1 MFMVAPKTPEKL
13 TCYTIAISYAS
24 LGGMW
29 TFFSDSL
36 LAVLLNQP
44 ESSHKSVALS
54 HWLFIAFSAILL
66 YWLLRFWDVAISYS
80 QDSLREA
87 NRALRG
93 VSECTKAITR
103 ITEEQELM
111 QEVCRIF
118 VKIGGYRFA
127 WVGFAEQDSE
137 KTLRPVAQWGYEDN
151 FISTM
156 QATWADTERGQGPAG
171 KTIRSGKTT
180 VFQDFKT
187 NPDYQPWREKALK
200 CGYASGISLPLRD
213 GGRAFGALVIFS
225 ETINAFDAEEITRME
240 ELADDLSYGLKT
252 IRMNAERERALEER
266 MLLAAV
272 IEQAS
277 NGVLTFDTDG
287 IIHYLNSS
295 FEEIC
300 GVDAEQAI
308 GQSIHSFSCCLKN
321 EDFYRRIIAA
331 VETEEVQSGQFL
343 NRRSD
348 ESRYEIDARIS
359 PVWSSPE
366 LVSRYVV
373 IVRDVTNE
381 VQLERQLRQAQKL
394 EAIATLSG
402 GIAHDFNNILAVIV
416 TNAEMTLEDIA
427 AEDPLSK
434 HLEIILKAGFRGKDL
449 VKQILTLSRRTEQE
463 RQPIQIEPIVEEC
476 LNLLRASLPTTIGV
490 KKWLADDLGMI
501 AADPTQIHQVVMNL
515 CTNAADAL
523 RETGGE
529 LEVVIDEVELDDEA
543 CKAYSG
549 LQPGAYIELQVSD
562 TGHGMDRE
570 TMERI
575 FDPFYTT
582 KIQGKGTGL
591 GLSVVHGIVKSHGG
605 VITVDSVPERGTIFS
620 ALFPKIERRQEAR
633 TEQLISQDE
642 TGHERILF
650 VDDEKDYVVA
660 KARMLERLGYKVV
673 ALTDSRETLDLF
685 RSRPEAF
692 DLVITDQTM
701 PHLTGDMLARE
712 ILNIRGD
719 IPIILCSGSSPEIDL
734 ALTPEKSRAIGI
746 REVLLK
752 PVDKQ
757 QMNQAIR
764 RHLNSKVADAQ
775 RGQNVEYSY
784 H

>member
-1 MFMVAPKTPEKL
+1 MVAPKTPEKL

-36 LAVLLNQP
+36 FAVLLNQP
-44 ESSHKSVALS
+44 ETSHKSVALS

-80 QDSLREA
+80 QDSLREV

-93 VSECTKAITR
+93 FSECTKAITR
-103 ITEEQELM
+103 ITDEQELM
-111 QEVCRIF
+111 QEICRIF
-118 VKIGGYRFA
+118 VSVGGYRFA
-127 WVGFAEQDSE
+127 WVGFAEQDHE

-151 FISTM
+151 FIDSM
-156 QATWADTERGQGPAG
+156 QASWADCERGRGPAG
-171 KTIRSGKTT
+171 TTIRTGKTT

-187 NPDYQPWREKALK
+187 NPDYLPWRDRAIR
-200 CGYASGISLPLRD
+200 CGYASGISLALRD
-213 GGRAFGALVIFS
+213 AGQPFGALVIFS
-225 ETINAFDAEEITRME
+225 EDTNVFDADEITRME
-240 ELADDLSYGLKT
+240 ELAADLSYGIKT
-252 IRMNAERERALEER
+252 IRMNTERERALEER

-272 IEQAS
+272 VEQAS
-277 NGVLTFDTDG
+277 NGILTFDPDG
-287 IIHYLNSS
+287 IIHYMNSS

-300 GVDAEQAI
+300 GSNADKSI
-308 GQSIHSFSCCLKN
+308 GQSIHDFDCCIRN
-321 EDFYRRIIAA
+321 ERFYREIIKT
-331 VETEEVQSGQFL
+331 VNTGEVHSGHFI
-343 NRRSD
+343 NTHSD
-348 ESRYEIDARIS
+348 DSRYEINARIS
-359 PVWSSPE
+359 PVWSSPD
-366 LVSRYVV
+366 VVTRYAV
-373 IVRDVTNE
+373 IVRDVTHE

-416 TNAEMTLEDIA
+416 TNTEMTLEDVMDD
-427 AEDPLSK
+427 DPLKK

-463 RQPIQIEPIVEEC
+463 RQPVRIDAIVAEC
-476 LNLLRASLPTTIGV
+476 FDLLRASIPTTIEV
-490 KKWLADDLGMI
+490 KQRLMDDLGMI

-515 CTNAADAL
+515 CTNAADAM
-523 RETGGE
+523 RDDGGI
-529 LEVVIDEVELDDEA
+529 LDVVLDEVELDA
-543 CKAYSG
+543 HSSKIYPG
-549 LQPGAYIELQVSD
+549 LLPGRYIELQVSD
-562 TGHGMDRE
+562 SGHGMDRE

-582 KIQGKGTGL
+582 KTQGKGTGL

-605 VITVDSVPERGTIFS
+605 VITVDSVPGRGTIFS
-620 ALFPKIERRQEAR
+620 ALFPRIENQEEVKE
-633 TEQLISQDE
+633 EQVVALQGNRS
-642 TGHERILF
+642 ERILL
-650 VDDEKDYVVA
+650 VDDEEDYVVGIA
-660 KARMLERLGYKVV
+660 MMLERMGYKVV
-673 ALTDSRETLDLF
+673 AQTDSRKTLELF
-685 RSRPEAF
+685 SAAPDDF

-701 PHLTGDMLARE
+701 PQLTGDMLARE
-712 ILNIRGD
+712 MLAVRPD
-719 IPIILCSGSSPEIDL
+719 IPIILCSGSSPETNS
-734 ALTPEKSRAIGI
+734 ALTPEKARGIGI

-764 RHLNSKVADAQ
+764 RQLHDNEIKKPRREYA
-775 RGQNVEYSY
+775 EYSY